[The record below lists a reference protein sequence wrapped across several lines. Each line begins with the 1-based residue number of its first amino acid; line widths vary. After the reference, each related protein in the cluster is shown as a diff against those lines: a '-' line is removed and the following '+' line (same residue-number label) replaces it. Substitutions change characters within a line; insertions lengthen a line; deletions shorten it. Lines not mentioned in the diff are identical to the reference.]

1 MALLFRCFKTERGT
15 MHRVMQEA
23 LATARVPYCVV
34 GGKTLF
40 ERRSVVDTMA
50 YLRLALLGD
59 GERDDDAFA
68 QVLN

>member
-1 MALLFRCFKTERGT
+1 
-15 MHRVMQEA
+15 MQEA

-40 ERRSVVDTMA
+40 ERRSVVDIMA